1 MRKICLNS
9 SVLDNENII
18 KDFSKNFGSQ
28 SIVVSVDVKKDF
40 FNNYLIYN
48 NKKRFEKLK
57 LNEYLLKLQELGA
70 GEILIN

>member
-1 MRKICLNS
+1 MLKKICLNS

-48 NKKRFEKLK
+48 NQKKKILK
-57 LNEYLLKLQELGA
+57 KIKTE
-70 GEILIN
+70 